1 MVIRATSLITK
12 MTKAIK
18 IILYIN
24 TYILGSIAPASV
36 AGATAVLP
44 VIVEMLPVVDV
55 VAVP

>member
-1 MVIRATSLITK
+1 
-12 MTKAIK
+12 MTKSIK
-18 IILYIN
+18 VILYFN
-24 TYILGSIAPASV
+24 TFILGSIAPASV